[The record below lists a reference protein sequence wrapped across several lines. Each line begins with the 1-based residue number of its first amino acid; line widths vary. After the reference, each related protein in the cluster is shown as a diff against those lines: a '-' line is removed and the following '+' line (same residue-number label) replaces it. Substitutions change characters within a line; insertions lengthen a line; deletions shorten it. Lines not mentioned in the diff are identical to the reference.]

1 VVIYL
6 DSAALV
12 KLVLPERETSALLDA
27 IDDAELV
34 ISSIFAAVEVP
45 RAARRLADRHG
56 VVGKRAEEVID
67 SVELLWL
74 DTGIVSAASRLSPV
88 HLRSLNAIHLASGL
102 SLGGDLTSFVAYDR
116 RLLDAAREHALPVLT
131 PGPEDASRS

>member
-1 VVIYL
+1 VVVYL
-6 DSAALV
+6 DSSALV
-12 KLVLPERETSALLDA
+12 KLVLPEPETSALLDA
-27 IDDAELV
+27 LDDAELLV
-34 ISSIFAAVEVP
+34 SSIVAAVEVP

-56 VVGKRAEEVID
+56 LVDERAEDVID

-88 HLRSLNAIHLASGL
+88 HLRSLDAIHLASGL

-116 RLLDAAREHALPVLT
+116 RLLEAAREQALPVLT
-131 PGPEDASRS
+131 PGYEDASRS